1 MRPRCT
7 TARAVAGD
15 ADLMSSETSPTFSPV
30 KEITGRVVA
39 SARSARRMEA
49 DGLLPLAEACGE
61 EEVGRKET
69 EEAARKEEEEAES
82 ERRSD
87 EAMEETGI
95 AAAAAAA
102 LVRSVSCAALGGGRR
117 RGRWLCPLQL
127 PLLSLYP
134 HPFGHTHDGTSA

>member
-95 AAAAAAA
+95 AAA
-102 LVRSVSCAALGGGRR
+102 LVSSVSCSGDGRR